1 MIADLK
7 SYLYIYIGFL
17 MEAIIVF
24 CTMSEQKG
32 TVSLVFTLTF
42 LWIVMFY
49 FHTERYTYRQGY
61 LNVLVLSTI
70 FFSFLNVFAFA
81 PTGGFDYFKKVIMFS
96 CFMLLL
102 YANTKYV
109 LTLRQTNQI
118 ILINILI
125 SLLYLIF
132 YRQGYSFYEGK
143 MLLTLKF
150 NNPNETGMFILNSL
164 LYTTIPLFTY
174 RQLCIKKIFLPILLL
189 IIFFLSYVMFLTGC
203 RSSFLSYA
211 VFVFLVFLDF
221 AFFKYFKVKHIWIF
235 IWAIAPFLFAL
246 VYLSYSQLLKGIDVS
261 FGFGEGKSSST
272 RLIVWVPAMDAIK
285 HNIIFGDYF
294 GISNGSGRS
303 QMHNT
308 HLDVLASY
316 GLLPFVLFVSSLYK
330 AVENCL
336 TEDMSRI
343 NRFGLYA
350 FMVCFISGTFE
361 ASLVAG
367 GAGIYILSCGFLL
380 IAKSNVYINSGSYD
394 ELYYY

>member
-1 MIADLK
+1 
-7 SYLYIYIGFL
+7 
-17 MEAIIVF
+17 
-24 CTMSEQKG
+24 
-32 TVSLVFTLTF
+32 
-42 LWIVMFY
+42 
-49 FHTERYTYRQGY
+49 
-61 LNVLVLSTI
+61 
-70 FFSFLNVFAFA
+70 
-81 PTGGFDYFKKVIMFS
+81 MFS

-235 IWAIAPFLFAL
+235 I
-246 VYLSYSQLLKGIDVS
+246 
-261 FGFGEGKSSST
+261 
-272 RLIVWVPAMDAIK
+272 
-285 HNIIFGDYF
+285 
-294 GISNGSGRS
+294 
-303 QMHNT
+303 
-308 HLDVLASY
+308 
-316 GLLPFVLFVSSLYK
+316 
-330 AVENCL
+330 
-336 TEDMSRI
+336 
-343 NRFGLYA
+343 
-350 FMVCFISGTFE
+350 
-361 ASLVAG
+361 
-367 GAGIYILSCGFLL
+367 
-380 IAKSNVYINSGSYD
+380 
-394 ELYYY
+394 